1 MAKPRVLISTD
12 IGGSDPDD
20 IQSMVHALLYSD
32 KVNLV
37 GLVSSPTKHGG
48 RASDIH
54 KVIDAYAQDYSKLKT
69 WSSDHPTPDY
79 LKSIVTQGSIPVAP
93 SQGWSSA
100 TAGSKAIIKAAHASS
115 EPLWVLTWGA
125 MTDVAQALHDDPSIQ
140 SKIKVYSIG
149 AWNTQQDPAARDYVY
164 NNFKNL
170 WWIEND
176 STFRGMYVNDSGS
189 ATNTWKMGDAQGHG
203 ALGETFYKAM
213 PWGLKMG
220 DTPSLLYLLDGA
232 DNNNPGAA
240 SWGGSFAQT
249 GHGPNYWTDKTSAAD
264 KCGSY
269 EGADTV
275 QDYQAAFYKDFVTRL
290 DHAKAANP
298 NGSTPPPS
306 GGGDTTP
313 PPSGGGSTPPPPSSG
328 GTGNPVIAVDDTG
341 WTVGAG
347 QTMWQNAR
355 YLTANDK
362 GLDGGLKVTAVAAK
376 SAAGATVTFDSDGT
390 ISYRPLAGWQG
401 KDSVQYTVSDKDG
414 SSDTGTF
421 HVQVGKGGT
430 TVPPPSD
437 GGSTTP
443 PPSSD
448 GSGNPVVAVDD
459 AGWSTNVGQTMW
471 QNARYLLINDQGL
484 DGGLK
489 VTAVASKSAAGA
501 SVSFASDGTMT
512 YRPVANWQGKDNV
525 AYTVTDKD
533 GSSDT
538 GVYYVQVGKGGVV
551 MPSSEGGTTP
561 PPSSSG
567 GSGNPVNAV
576 DDLWTTQAGKALYFN
591 TRYLLGNDK
600 APDGG
605 LAVKGIAA
613 TTAKGGTVTW
623 DANTGTAIYK
633 AKAGFTGHDTV
644 QYVAQDADGST
655 DTALVHF
662 DVLLA

>member
-12 IGGSDPDD
+12 IGGADQDD
-20 IQSMVHALLYSD
+20 YQSMVHAFLYAD
-32 KVNLV
+32 KVDLV
-37 GLVSSPTKHGG
+37 GLVSSPTKYGG

-54 KVIDAYAQDYSKLKT
+54 KVIDAYTQDYSKLKT
-69 WSSDHPTPDY
+69 WSSDYPTPDY

-93 SQGWSSA
+93 SQGWSSP
-100 TAGSKAIIKAAHASS
+100 TAGSQAIIKAAHASS

-125 MTDVAQALHDDPSIQ
+125 MTDVAQALHDDPSIAG
-140 SKIKVYSIG
+140 KIKLYSIG
-149 AWNTQQDPAARDYVY
+149 SWNTQQDPAARDYVY

-170 WWIEND
+170 WWIEDD
-176 STFRGMYVNDSGS
+176 STARGMYVDTSGNAVNS
-189 ATNTWKMGDAQGHG
+189 WKMDDVRGHG
-203 ALGETFYKAM
+203 ALGDFFIKEMGWALKA
-213 PWGLKMG
+213 G
-220 DTPSLLYLLDGA
+220 DTPSLLYLLDNA
-232 DNNNPGAA
+232 DDNNPTAA

-249 GHGPNYWTDKTSAAD
+249 GHGPNYWTDKTDPSLKLGA
-264 KCGSY
+264 Y
-269 EGADTV
+269 EGAATV
-275 QDYQAAFYKDFVTRL
+275 QQYQAAFYKDFVTRL

-313 PPSGGGSTPPPPSSG
+313 PPSSG
-328 GTGNPVIAVDDTG
+328 GTGNPVIAVDDDL
-341 WTVGAG
+341 WKIDVG

-355 YLTANDK
+355 YLLANDK

-376 SAAGATVTFDSDGT
+376 SAAGASVTFDSDGT

-448 GSGNPVVAVDD
+448 GSGPVTAVDD
-459 AGWSTNVGQTMW
+459 DIWKIDVGQVMW
-471 QNARYLLINDQGL
+471 QNARYLLTNDKGH
-484 DGGLK
+484 DSSLK
-489 VTAVASKSAAGA
+489 VTAVASKSAAGGT
-501 SVSFASDGTMT
+501 VTFASDGSIN
-512 YRPVANWQGKDNV
+512 YKPVAGWQGKDCV
-525 AYTVTDKD
+525 QYTVTDND
-533 GSSDT
+533 GCTDT
-538 GVYYVQVGKGGVV
+538 GTFHVQVGKGGPV
-551 MPSSEGGTTP
+551 MSPTDGGSTTP
-561 PPSSSG
+561 PPSSG